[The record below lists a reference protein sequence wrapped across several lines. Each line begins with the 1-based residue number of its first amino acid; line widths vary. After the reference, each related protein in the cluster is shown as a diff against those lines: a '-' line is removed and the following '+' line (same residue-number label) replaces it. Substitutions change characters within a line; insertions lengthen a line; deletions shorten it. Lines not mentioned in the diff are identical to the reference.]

1 MSVLINNIKP
11 EKPVQELNLEQ
22 LRHTSIK
29 VDGEVSEPQPE
40 EPSAQPLL
48 RLHDVWMGWENRTVL
63 QDINLTVNKG
73 DFITIKGPNGG
84 GKTTLLRIILG
95 LLKPASGTVTRHTQG
110 MRIGYLPQKNMLD
123 AHFPITV
130 REVIMSG
137 LLAVPAMKKADR
149 IAAYNR
155 VIDMVALREHQDR
168 PIGVL
173 SGGQLQRALLARAIV
188 SGPEM
193 LVLDEPLSYIDNR
206 FEARLYDI
214 VSELSKH
221 TTVVMVTHQMTAL
234 SKLTTRHFIVDRTL
248 HECSARHHWYR
259 TDCE

>member
-11 EKPVQELNLEQ
+11 EKPAQELNLEQ

-48 RLHDVWMGWENRTVL
+48 RLHDVCMGWENRTVL

-73 DFITIKGPNGG
+73 DFITITGPNGG

-155 VIDMVALREHQDR
+155 VIDMVALR
-168 PIGVL
+168 
-173 SGGQLQRALLARAIV
+173 
-188 SGPEM
+188 
-193 LVLDEPLSYIDNR
+193 
-206 FEARLYDI
+206 
-214 VSELSKH
+214 
-221 TTVVMVTHQMTAL
+221 
-234 SKLTTRHFIVDRTL
+234 
-248 HECSARHHWYR
+248 
-259 TDCE
+259 